1 MDKNRSYE
9 KEIVSKVIDLNL
21 FFKRIKEIKDED
33 LIEVKTKS
41 SSMEEIM
48 AELFLDFERVKEVL
62 NEKSNNIW

>member
-62 NEKSNNIW
+62 NEKSNNI